1 MVAVS
6 EGLIERPDERALAAL
21 CSDLR
26 EAADAVG
33 ADGAWPAAQLQSVGS
48 GASFAGFVPEE
59 FGGLGWSGAE
69 TVEGFLQLSAACL
82 TTTFVLTQLTGA
94 CRRIANCDN
103 RELQAQLLPKL
114 ASGDAL
120 ATLGISHLTTSR
132 RHLGRPALA
141 ATAPAMDLNCTDS
154 APG

>member
-33 ADGAWPAAQLQSVGS
+33 ADGAWPAAQLQKCGERGV
-48 GASFAGFVPEE
+48 FRWFVPEE
-59 FGGLGWSGAE
+59 FGGLGWSSAE
-69 TVEGFLQLSAACL
+69 TVEGFLQLGAACL

-94 CRRIANCDN
+94 
-103 RELQAQLLPKL
+103 L
-114 ASGDAL
+114 
-120 ATLGISHLTTSR
+120 
-132 RHLGRPALA
+132 
-141 ATAPAMDLNCTDS
+141 S
-154 APG
+154 ADCPLRQP